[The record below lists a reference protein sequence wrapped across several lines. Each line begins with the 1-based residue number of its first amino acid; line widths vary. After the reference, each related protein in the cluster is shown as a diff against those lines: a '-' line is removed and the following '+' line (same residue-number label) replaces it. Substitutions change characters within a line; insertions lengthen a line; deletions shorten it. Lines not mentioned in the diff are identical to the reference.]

1 MPMTKTTYSEQM
13 QKIVAEYRS
22 AGNSWPATT
31 HDIAAWAVRT
41 GKWHAPRELAI
52 DRCADDLARAM
63 REEFI
68 TDRQGRRVRAKHA
81 ARQEVNGEQQTFW
94 AVYADFEKERDSN
107 MSARLSLLKQY
118 TDNFATLTDADVVR
132 MVNESA
138 EIQKQT
144 LDLRMK
150 YFGILTQKLGAK
162 PAARFAHIDDYLTTL
177 FRLGML
183 DNMPALSAGGK

>member
-1 MPMTKTTYSEQM
+1 MRKVLSLFLLL
-13 QKIVAEYRS
+13 A
-22 AGNSWPATT
+22 
-31 HDIAAWAVRT
+31 IAAVATAQQPASGQAQKAQMPELQKSDIDMAKLENALSKKR
-41 GKWHAPRELAI
+41 RELFAAGMGGLS
-52 DRCADDLARAM
+52 AD
-63 REEFI
+63 
-68 TDRQGRRVRAKHA
+68 Q
-81 ARQEVNGEQQTFW
+81 QQTFW
-94 AVYADFEKERDSN
+94 AVYADFEKERDAN
-107 MSARLSLLKQY
+107 TSARLNLLKQY
-118 TDNFATLTDADVVR
+118 TDNFANLSDADVVR

-162 PAARFAHIDDYLTTL
+162 SAARFAHIDDYLTTL

>member
-1 MPMTKTTYSEQM
+1 MRKALSLFLLLGVAAAADSFAQQPSSGQAPKSSMPEL
-13 QKIVAEYRS
+13 QKS
-22 AGNSWPATT
+22 
-31 HDIAAWAVRT
+31 DIDMAKLENALSKQR
-41 GKWHAPRELAI
+41 REL
-52 DRCADDLARAM
+52 
-63 REEFI
+63 F
-68 TDRQGRRVRAKHA
+68 A
-81 ARQEVNGEQQTFW
+81 AGMGGLTAEQQQTFW